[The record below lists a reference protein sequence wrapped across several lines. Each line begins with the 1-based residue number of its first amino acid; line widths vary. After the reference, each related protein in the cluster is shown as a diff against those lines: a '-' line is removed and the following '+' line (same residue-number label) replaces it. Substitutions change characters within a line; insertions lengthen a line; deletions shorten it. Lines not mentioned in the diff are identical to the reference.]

1 MPRARVKF
9 TPPRLR
15 GLYRFSAE
23 HPNTEIRILS
33 SYPIPDGLDVI
44 LEAPVVDS
52 ATLDLLF
59 DDSHI
64 GTAYET
70 IHTDDQKVL
79 VQYVLPFIPPPY
91 RAIFDSGNLPRF
103 PFTIRDGW
111 MFWELTT
118 SSERLSQFR
127 DELESTG
134 FTFEIISVGQ
144 STEPTDILTD
154 RQLEYVTTA
163 NERGYYESPRGCT
176 LTDLAA
182 EFDVTKG
189 AASGTLHRAERRII
203 ETFLGEP
210 TV

>member
-1 MPRARVKF
+1 MF
-9 TPPRLR
+9 TAPTLR

-23 HPNTEIRILS
+23 HPDAEIRILS
-33 SYPIPDGLDVI
+33 SYPTPEGLHVI

-52 ATLDLLF
+52 ETLDLLF
-59 DDSHI
+59 DESHI
-64 GTAYET
+64 GTAYEV
-70 IHTDDQKVL
+70 IHADEQKVL

-91 RAIFDSGNLPRF
+91 RAIFDSGNLPQF

-111 MFWELTT
+111 MIWELTT
-118 SSERLSQFR
+118 SAERLSQFR

-134 FTFEIISVGQ
+134 FAFEVLSVEQ

-154 RQLEYVTTA
+154 RQLEYVTLA
-163 NERGYYESPRGCT
+163 NERGYYESPRECT

-182 EFDVTKG
+182 ELEVTKG

-203 ETFLGEP
+203 QAFLGEP
-210 TV
+210 AM